1 MISPHSKMKA
11 LNHVYSVDGKRMPH
25 ALHNLNVH
33 HICYCLAL
41 AIMKHIRFSRGFLFL
56 EDLMSRAED
65 PTARFSYSLRDPLK
79 LQSAAERPPGSPSAA
94 EEEVDLNYSCSQLE
108 QFLKDEQLT
117 ERGVKS
123 TMIISSFMRSLNR
136 FNSNSNGGI
145 PNHHRTAEPKM
156 PVIASD
162 ENSTNKEELQPSSR
176 TEEDPSVRLDES
188 GAFYSN
194 GEDEGPGE
202 ESSEALRDAVCSPPA
217 PAALAPKLPQK
228 NYAKD

>member
-1 MISPHSKMKA
+1 MRA

-56 EDLMSRAED
+56 EDLMKGAED
-65 PTARFSYSLRDPLK
+65 PSTRFSYSLRDPLK
-79 LQSAAERPPGSPSAA
+79 IRSAAERPPGSPSAA

-136 FNSNSNGGI
+136 FNSNSN
-145 PNHHRTAEPKM
+145 A
-156 PVIASD
+156 
-162 ENSTNKEELQPSSR
+162 
-176 TEEDPSVRLDES
+176 
-188 GAFYSN
+188 GAT
-194 GEDEGPGE
+194 
-202 ESSEALRDAVCSPPA
+202 
-217 PAALAPKLPQK
+217 
-228 NYAKD
+228 